1 MPMMRIMNHDEVI
14 QSPYLRLL
22 RTVDDLSF
30 TTAKQLRH
38 LAEGAGFD
46 FVPIDV
52 LYMGDHEAEFLLR
65 PDSFP
70 PVRVRARRE
79 QRWHPFHV
87 TEVLREAA

>member
-1 MPMMRIMNHDEVI
+1 MNPRIMSHDEAR
-14 QSPYLRLL
+14 QSRYLRLL

-46 FVPIDV
+46 FVPIDIV
-52 LYMGDHEAEFLLR
+52 YMREHEAEFLLR
-65 PDSFP
+65 PEAYP

-87 TEVLREAA
+87 TEVRREAA

>member
-1 MPMMRIMNHDEVI
+1 MNHEENS

-22 RTVDDLSF
+22 RTVDDLTF

-38 LAEGAGFD
+38 VAEGAGFD
-46 FVPIDV
+46 FVPTDV
-52 LYMGDHEAEFLLR
+52 VYMGDLEAEFVLR

-79 QRWHPFHV
+79 QRWHPYHV

>member
-1 MPMMRIMNHDEVI
+1 MSYEEAS
-14 QSPYLRLL
+14 QSRYLRLL

-52 LYMGDHEAEFLLR
+52 VYMGEHEAEFLLK
-65 PDSFP
+65 PDAYP
-70 PVRVRARRE
+70 AVRVRARRE
-79 QRWHPFHV
+79 QPWHPFHV
-87 TEVLREAA
+87 TEVRREAA